1 MQFIQDKDAK
11 KLRERLEKD
20 LVGPVTIDLFT
31 QPETKLII
39 PGRECEL
46 CKETGE
52 LLGEVAALSDK
63 ITLKVHDF
71 HTDETAVAE
80 FGIEQIPA
88 FVLTGD
94 SKGTVRYLGIPSGY
108 EFASLLEDLIDVSS
122 GSTSLTDETRV
133 ALADLAEDVHIQ
145 VFVTPTCPF
154 CPAAAR
160 MAHQMAVESGRI
172 TADVVEVSEFPE
184 LGTRYR
190 VQGVPKIVMNESVE
204 LVGAQREPQ
213 FLEAVLSAAA

>member
-11 KLRERLEKD
+11 KLREQLEKD
-20 LVGPVTIDLFT
+20 LIGPVTIDLFT

-63 ITLKVHDF
+63 ITLNVHDF
-71 HTDETAVAE
+71 HTDEAAVAE
-80 FGIEQIPA
+80 FGIERIPT
-88 FVLTGD
+88 FVLTGGN
-94 SKGTVRYLGIPSGY
+94 KGRVRYLGIPSGY
-108 EFASLLEDLIDVSS
+108 EFASLLEDLIDVST
-122 GSTSLTDETRV
+122 GSTNLTDETRE

-154 CPAAAR
+154 CPTAAR
-160 MAHQMAVESGRI
+160 MAHQMAVESDRI
-172 TADVVEVSEFPE
+172 TADVVEVGEFPE

-213 FLEAVLSAAA
+213 FLEAVLGAAA